1 MKTLCSVLILTFS
14 FLSAGAFA
22 GNSLPTPIHK
32 SSKIENVTVVYKNQ
46 AAPTKSE
53 ITDRICKLNF
63 CREA

>member
-1 MKTLCSVLILTFS
+1 MKTFATVLALTIS

-22 GNSLPTPIHK
+22 GNSRPVQSHQA
-32 SSKIENVTVVYKNQ
+32 NVTVVYKNQ
-46 AAPTKSE
+46 IGPTRAE